1 MSNCKRAEVTSSTMV
16 RCLVKKSIALQLGL
30 SQLLLLTLAKSL
42 FCVTIERVPC
52 QSSSI
57 KPYMTVL
64 H

>member
-1 MSNCKRAEVTSSTMV
+1 MV